1 MPLPD
6 PDEYVWP
13 DQWRK
18 ECEDYYRDY
27 NAGGHLEAYIPGT
40 TPASVERSAEIRY
53 QLETQKNQD

>member
-27 NAGGHLEAYIPGT
+27 NPGGRLEAYVPGT
-40 TPASVERSAEIRY
+40 NPASVERAAERAY
-53 QLETQKNQD
+53 AAERLRHES